1 MKKSTPPPRPSR
13 PPTGV
18 SVTPSKGPESKEVT
32 RVGDLLRTKRII
44 VCCGAGGVG
53 KTTTAAALSLA
64 AARAG
69 RRVLVLTIDP
79 SKRLAE
85 TLGVSRNPPEPV
97 AVPAERQLLAGIKAP
112 ATLEAWMLDHK
123 LVADSAVRR
132 LTKTPEEAER
142 VLNNRVYQQIST
154 MVAGMHEYT
163 AMEALHRLVNAG
175 RYDLV
180 VLDTPPSRH
189 ALDFLEAPRRL
200 SRLIDTRA
208 LSAFLPRSDSMVA
221 RAASKLIERILG
233 AVFGEDFASE
243 FVAFISMFSGIFQ
256 SLNVDVNT
264 MRTFL
269 SGPDVAFLLV
279 SSPAPTTLA
288 EAHFFQDKTREFGL
302 PFRGF
307 VLNRSRALNA
317 TKAFPDPSQ
326 LRGLEGNPDAATA
339 LRGMEK
345 LQAMAKTELEWANRD
360 LALLRDLETRAGENA
375 TAIALPEL
383 PQGADD
389 MGTLISV
396 ADVLAAS

>member
-1 MKKSTPPPRPSR
+1 MTALPI
-13 PPTGV
+13 G
-18 SVTPSKGPESKEVT
+18 E
-32 RVGDLLRTKRII
+32 LLRTRRVI

-85 TLGVSRNPPEPV
+85 TLGVTRNPPAPV
-97 AVPAERQLLAGIKAP
+97 AISADRLKAAGI
-112 ATLEAWMLDHK
+112 TTGSLHAWMLDPK
-123 LVADSAVRR
+123 LVADESIRR
-132 LTKTPEEAER
+132 LVKKPADAER
-142 VLNNRVYQQIST
+142 VLSNRIYQQVSQ

-163 AMEALHRLVNAG
+163 AMEALHRFVNEG

-200 SRLIDTRA
+200 AGLVEGRA
-208 LSAFLPRSDSMVA
+208 LQAFLPKKDSLVA
-221 RAASKLIERILG
+221 RAASKVLEKVLG
-233 AVFGEDFASE
+233 AVFGEEFASE
-243 FVAFISMFSGIFQ
+243 FITFLFSFSSIFAA
-256 SLNVDVNT
+256 LNVDVNE

-269 SGPDVAFLLV
+269 SGSDVAFLLV
-279 SSPAPTTLA
+279 TSPAPETLT
-288 EAHFFQDKTREFGL
+288 EALFFRDKTRELGL

-307 VLNRSRALNA
+307 VLNRSRASNVDDA
-317 TKAFPDPSQ
+317 WPDETTLGALSTEA
-326 LRGLEGNPDAATA
+326 LAGLP
-339 LRGMEK
+339 K
-345 LQAMAKTELEWANRD
+345 LQAMAQVELEAARRHA
-360 LALLRDLETRAGENA
+360 ALLGELRTRAGDEGV
-375 TAIALPEL
+375 ALAVPEL

-389 MGTLISV
+389 LTTLLAV

>member
-1 MKKSTPPPRPSR
+1 
-13 PPTGV
+13 
-18 SVTPSKGPESKEVT
+18 
-32 RVGDLLRTKRII
+32 L
-44 VCCGAGGVG
+44 
-53 KTTTAAALSLA
+53 
-64 AARAG
+64 
-69 RRVLVLTIDP
+69 
-79 SKRLAE
+79 
-85 TLGVSRNPPEPV
+85 
-97 AVPAERQLLAGIKAP
+97 
-112 ATLEAWMLDHK
+112 
-123 LVADSAVRR
+123 
-132 LTKTPEEAER
+132 
-142 VLNNRVYQQIST
+142 
-154 MVAGMHEYT
+154 
-163 AMEALHRLVNAG
+163 
-175 RYDLV
+175 
-180 VLDTPPSRH
+180 
-189 ALDFLEAPRRL
+189 
-200 SRLIDTRA
+200 
-208 LSAFLPRSDSMVA
+208 VA

-317 TKAFPDPSQ
+317 TKAFPDSSQ

>member
-1 MKKSTPPPRPSR
+1 MEP
-13 PPTGV
+13 
-18 SVTPSKGPESKEVT
+18 T
-32 RVGDLLRTKRII
+32 RVGDLLREKRII

-79 SKRLAE
+79 SRRLAE

-97 AVPAERQLLAGIKAP
+97 AVPKERQVLAGIASP
-112 ATLEAWMLDHK
+112 ATLDAWMLDHK

-142 VLNNRVYQQIST
+142 VLQNRVYQQIST

-163 AMEALHRLVNAG
+163 AMEALYRLVNAG

-208 LSAFLPRSDSMVA
+208 ISAFLPRSDSMVA
-221 RAASKLIERILG
+221 RAASKVIERILG
-233 AVFGEDFASE
+233 AVFGEDFAAE
-243 FVAFISMFSGIFQ
+243 FVLFLGMFSSIFQ

-264 MRTFL
+264 MRKFL

-288 EAHFFQDKTREFGL
+288 EAHFFQDKTRELGL

-307 VLNRSRALNA
+307 VLNRSRARNA
-317 TKAFPDPSQ
+317 SKPFPDFTMVDATGDS
-326 LRGLEGNPDAATA
+326 DAARAAQT
-339 LRGMEK
+339 GMEK
-345 LQAMAKTELEWANRD
+345 LQGMAKVELEWANRD
-360 LALLRDLETRAGENA
+360 LALLSDLETRAGENA

-396 ADVLAAS
+396 ADVLASS

>member
-1 MKKSTPPPRPSR
+1 MSKSPSSRRSQPPPRSSR
-13 PPTGV
+13 PP
-18 SVTPSKGPESKEVT
+18 PESAGAPEVT
-32 RVGDLLRTKRII
+32 RVGDLLRQKRII

-79 SKRLAE
+79 SRRLAE

-97 AVPAERQLLAGIKAP
+97 AVPKERQAMAGITAP

-132 LTKTPEEAER
+132 LTKTPEEAEK

-208 LSAFLPRSDSMVA
+208 ISAFLPKSDSLVA
-221 RAASKLIERILG
+221 RAASKVIERIL
-233 AVFGEDFASE
+233 ASVFGEDFSSE
-243 FVAFISMFSGIFQ
+243 FVTFLSMFSGIFQ

-288 EAHFFQDKTREFGL
+288 EAHFFQDKTRELGL

-307 VLNRSRALNA
+307 VLNRSRALNV
-317 TKAFPDPSQ
+317 KKPFPD
-326 LRGLEGNPDAATA
+326 LTMLGAPDALGA
-339 LRGMEK
+339 RPGMEK

-396 ADVLAAS
+396 ADVLASS